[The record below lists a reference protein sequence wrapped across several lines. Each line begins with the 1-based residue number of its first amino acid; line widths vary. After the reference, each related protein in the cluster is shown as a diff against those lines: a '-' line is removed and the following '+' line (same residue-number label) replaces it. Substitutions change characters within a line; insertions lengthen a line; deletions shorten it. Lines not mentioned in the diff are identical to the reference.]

1 LVIGNARQN
10 RAAQQDQDP
19 HQEAAMTVEFRSK
32 SHRVSSRGI
41 SESTLSARRFA
52 AMLTGG
58 AVALALVMAT
68 AIPAKA
74 DKKDDLT
81 KALIAALVVG
91 VIAHELKDDK
101 KPAPVPVPEPVKSKR
116 VPSVCAISIDG
127 ADRSVTLYSESC
139 LRGEGFEYR
148 LPRGCANSAT
158 IFGER
163 DRVYS
168 AQCLRDAGFRVPG
181 R

>member
-1 LVIGNARQN
+1 M
-10 RAAQQDQDP
+10 P
-19 HQEAAMTVEFRSK
+19 VEFRSK
-32 SHRVSSRGI
+32 SHRIPSHGI
-41 SESTLSARRFA
+41 SESTLTGRRFA

-58 AVALALVMAT
+58 AAALALVLAT

-74 DKKDDLT
+74 DKKDDLA

-91 VIAHELKDDK
+91 AIAHELKDRDR
-101 KPAPVPVPEPVKSKR
+101 PAPAPAPAPLPEPVSSRR

-127 ADRSVTLYSESC
+127 ADRSVSLYPESC
-139 LRGEGFEYR
+139 LRAEGFRHR
-148 LPRGCANSAT
+148 LPRGCSNGAT

-168 AQCLRDAGFRVPG
+168 AKCLRDAGFRVQG
-181 R
+181 N

>member
-1 LVIGNARQN
+1 MSVAFTG
-10 RAAQQDQDP
+10 
-19 HQEAAMTVEFRSK
+19 K
-32 SHRVSSRGI
+32 SHRIASQGI
-41 SESTLSARRFA
+41 AETTLTGRRFA
-52 AMLTGG
+52 ALLTGG
-58 AVALALVMAT
+58 AAALAVVLAT

-74 DKKDDLT
+74 DKKDDLA

-91 VIAHELKDDK
+91 AIAHELNDK
-101 KPAPVPVPEPVKSKR
+101 PKPAPVPVPEPVKSKR

-127 ADRSVTLYSESC
+127 AERSVTLYPESC
-139 LRGEGFEYR
+139 LRSEGFDHR

-168 AQCLRDAGFRVPG
+168 AQCLRDAGFRVSG

>member
-1 LVIGNARQN
+1 
-10 RAAQQDQDP
+10 
-19 HQEAAMTVEFRSK
+19 MSVEFRSR
-32 SHRVSSRGI
+32 SHRIASRGI

-58 AVALALVMAT
+58 AAALALVLAT
-68 AIPAKA
+68 TIPAKA
-74 DKKDDLT
+74 EKNDLT

-91 VIAHELKDDK
+91 AIAHELKDKD
-101 KPAPVPVPEPVKSKR
+101 KPAAQPVPVPEPEPVTSRR

-127 ADRSVTLYSESC
+127 AERSVTLYPESC
-139 LRGEGFEYR
+139 LRAEGFKAR
-148 LPRGCANSAT
+148 LPRGCANTAT
-158 IFGER
+158 IYGQR

-168 AQCLRDAGFRVPG
+168 AQCLRDAGYRVSG

>member
-1 LVIGNARQN
+1 
-10 RAAQQDQDP
+10 
-19 HQEAAMTVEFRSK
+19 MTAEFRSK
-32 SHRVSSRGI
+32 SQRISSHGI
-41 SESTLSARRFA
+41 SETTLSGRRFA

-58 AVALALVMAT
+58 AAALALVLAT

-74 DKKDDLT
+74 DKKDDLA

-91 VIAHELKDDK
+91 AIAHELKDDK
-101 KPAPVPVPEPVKSKR
+101 KPTPAPIPEPEPVRSKR
-116 VPSVCAISIDG
+116 VPTVCAISIDG
-127 ADRSVTLYSESC
+127 SDRSVSLFSESC
-139 LRGEGFEYR
+139 LRQEGFDYR
-148 LPRGCANSAT
+148 LPRGCANNAT

-168 AQCLRDAGFRVPG
+168 AQCLRDAGFRVSG

>member
-1 LVIGNARQN
+1 
-10 RAAQQDQDP
+10 
-19 HQEAAMTVEFRSK
+19 MSTEFRS
-32 SHRVSSRGI
+32 SSRRIAAQGI
-41 SESTLSARRFA
+41 GETSLSGRRFA

-58 AVALALVMAT
+58 AAALALVLAT

-74 DKKDDLT
+74 EKKDDLA
-81 KALIAALVVG
+81 KALIAAIVVG
-91 VIAHELKDDK
+91 AIANELKDK
-101 KPAPVPVPEPVKSKR
+101 HKPTPVPVPEPVKSKR
-116 VPSVCAISIDG
+116 VPAVCAISIDG
-127 ADRSVTLYSESC
+127 AERSVTLYPESC
-139 LRGEGFEYR
+139 LRDEGFSHR

-168 AQCLRDAGFRVPG
+168 AQCLKDAGFRVTG

>member
-1 LVIGNARQN
+1 
-10 RAAQQDQDP
+10 
-19 HQEAAMTVEFRSK
+19 MSVEFRGASRRIA
-32 SHRVSSRGI
+32 SQGVS
-41 SESTLSARRFA
+41 ETTLSGRRFA

-58 AVALALVMAT
+58 AAVLALVLAT
-68 AIPAKA
+68 AIPAQA
-74 DKKDDLT
+74 DSKKNDLA

-91 VIAHELKDDK
+91 AIAHELKDKD
-101 KPAPVPVPEPVKSKR
+101 KPAPVPVPVPEPVKNKR

-127 ADRSVTLYSESC
+127 AERSVTLYPESC
-139 LRGEGFEYR
+139 LRQEGFDYR
-148 LPRGCANSAT
+148 LPRGCANGAT

-168 AQCLRDAGFRVPG
+168 AQCLRDAGFKISG

>member
-1 LVIGNARQN
+1 
-10 RAAQQDQDP
+10 
-19 HQEAAMTVEFRSK
+19 MSVEYRSK
-32 SHRVSSRGI
+32 SHRIASNGI
-41 SESTLSARRFA
+41 SETSLTGRRFA

-58 AVALALVMAT
+58 AAALALVLAT

-74 DKKDDLT
+74 DKKDDLA

-91 VIAHELKDDK
+91 VIAHELKDKD
-101 KPAPVPVPEPVKSKR
+101 KPAPVPVPVPVPEPVKSKR

-127 ADRSVTLYSESC
+127 AERSVTLYPESC
-139 LRGEGFEYR
+139 LRAEGFDYR

-168 AQCLRDAGFRVPG
+168 AQCLRDAGFRISG

>member
-1 LVIGNARQN
+1 MSANFTSSSYRIA
-10 RAAQQDQDP
+10 
-19 HQEAAMTVEFRSK
+19 
-32 SHRVSSRGI
+32 SRGI
-41 SESTLSARRFA
+41 AETSLSGRRLA
-52 AMLTGG
+52 AMVTGG
-58 AVALALVMAT
+58 AAALALVLAT

-74 DKKDDLT
+74 EKNDLA

-91 VIAHELKDDK
+91 AIAHELKDKD
-101 KPAPVPVPEPVKSKR
+101 KPAPLPLPLPEPEPVKSKR
-116 VPSVCAISIDG
+116 VPAVCAISIDG
-127 ADRSVTLYSESC
+127 ADRSVTLYPESC
-139 LRGEGFEYR
+139 LREEGFDYR

-168 AQCLRDAGFRVPG
+168 AQCLKDAGFRVTG